1 MPSVEKETKIAIEHG
16 LVKDKDSSLVLEEH
30 FRPNIPTAIATTPT
44 RCWGRGRK

>member
-30 FRPNIPTAIATTPT
+30 FRPNIPTTATPPPT
-44 RCWGRGRK
+44 GCWGKGHK